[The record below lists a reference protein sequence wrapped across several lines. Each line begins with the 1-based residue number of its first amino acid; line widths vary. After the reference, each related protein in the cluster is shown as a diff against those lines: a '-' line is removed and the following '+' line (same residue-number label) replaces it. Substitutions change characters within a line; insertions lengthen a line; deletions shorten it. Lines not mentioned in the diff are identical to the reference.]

1 MDLYF
6 APMEGITGYIYRR
19 AYHSCF
25 HPMDTYFTPFI
36 APKQD
41 KTLNS
46 REKNDILPE
55 HNQGMRVVPQILT
68 NRAEDFIR
76 TAEKIREFGYQE
88 DRKSVV

>member
-1 MDLYF
+1 MNFYF

-25 HPMDTYFTPFI
+25 HPMDKYFTPFI

-46 REKNDILPE
+46 KEK
-55 HNQGMRVVPQILT
+55 
-68 NRAEDFIR
+68 
-76 TAEKIREFGYQE
+76 K
-88 DRKSVV
+88 